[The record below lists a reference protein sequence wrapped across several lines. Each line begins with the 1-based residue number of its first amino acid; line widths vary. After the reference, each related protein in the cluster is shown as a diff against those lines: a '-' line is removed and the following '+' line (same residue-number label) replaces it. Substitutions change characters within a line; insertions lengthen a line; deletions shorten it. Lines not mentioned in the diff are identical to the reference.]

1 MDTTEGEALHRTFE
15 NVESCGSRNR
25 RRFVDFST
33 RHLPSCLRCAAC
45 LSPHH
50 GKKER
55 WWAHKSCQ
63 TRIEG
68 LGKTSWTNI
77 LAEKVLNMCLIL
89 ADFEIFW
96 VCVGGSVS
104 FVLRF
109 WKTMELRITSTT
121 LDPHSDSVWPRTRA
135 CRPCDEG
142 WCPWKQH
149 FGVVNFL
156 VFGFRD
162 WINWILIVIIF
173 FFVILKNLLAHQG
186 TSGRATDFLQRP
198 NFHRPRRTHLAW
210 IGVPGTTSQLDSV
223 CTSKIQFRLNT
234 FLCQA
239 VKQHLDPWTSC
250 ACSFPMKLKQLWLSW
265 FAIVGNRKSFWVHKC
280 SQCFTTR
287 TLLHFGLSSWVPDFK
302 P

>member
-1 MDTTEGEALHRTFE
+1 
-15 NVESCGSRNR
+15 
-25 RRFVDFST
+25 
-33 RHLPSCLRCAAC
+33 
-45 LSPHH
+45 
-50 GKKER
+50 
-55 WWAHKSCQ
+55 
-63 TRIEG
+63 
-68 LGKTSWTNI
+68 
-77 LAEKVLNMCLIL
+77 MCLIL

-162 WINWILIVIIF
+162 WIHWILIILIVIIIF
-173 FFVILKNLLAHQG
+173 FCDFEEPPGSPRDIWKGNWFSSETKLPP
-186 TSGRATDFLQRP
+186 TSENSLGVVL
-198 NFHRPRRTHLAW
+198 
-210 IGVPGTTSQLDSV
+210 GVPGTTSQLDSV

-234 FLCQA
+234 FWCKA

>member
-1 MDTTEGEALHRTFE
+1 MRLKSSWTPPKAKLCTEPSKTWKAADREIDE
-15 NVESCGSRNR
+15 ID
-25 RRFVDFST
+25 VDFS

-55 WWAHKSCQ
+55 WWVHKSCQ
-63 TRIEG
+63 TRIEA
-68 LGKTSWTNI
+68 LGKTSWMNI

-96 VCVGGSVS
+96 LCVGGSVS

-109 WKTMELRITSTT
+109 RKSMELRITSTT

-156 VFGFRD
+156 LFGFRD
-162 WINWILIVIIF
+162 WIHWILIVII
-173 FFVILKNLLAHQG
+173 I
-186 TSGRATDFLQRP
+186 
-198 NFHRPRRTHLAW
+198 
-210 IGVPGTTSQLDSV
+210 
-223 CTSKIQFRLNT
+223 
-234 FLCQA
+234 
-239 VKQHLDPWTSC
+239 
-250 ACSFPMKLKQLWLSW
+250 LSW
-265 FAIVGNRKSFWVHKC
+265 FWRTSWLTKGHLEGQLIFFRDQTSADLGELTWRGACVSEHCLNWGSGDNRSVGFCVH
-280 SQCFTTR
+280 
-287 TLLHFGLSSWVPDFK
+287 FK
-302 P
+302 NSVQT